1 MYAQSTI
8 NVSGRLSL
16 VLTSEDGAQHAIEL
30 GSNTLCQPF
39 LNALSAWSTGA
50 NNTGQNPTSPPVSFI
65 LGTGTGT
72 PSVSDAALFAPQTG
86 TQTTISTR
94 TASGSTTTYSI
105 NYTKGQLTG
114 TFTEGG
120 LQDNSNNLMS
130 HLVFQSSVNI
140 LNTEAATFIYTITF
154 NAG

>member
-16 VLTSEDGAQHAIEL
+16 ILTSEDGAQRAIEL

-39 LNALSAWSTGA
+39 LNALAAWSTGA

-72 PSVSDAALFAPQTG
+72 PSVSDTALFIPQTG

-94 TASGSTTTYSI
+94 TTSASTATYSI

-120 LQDNSNNLMS
+120 LLDSSNNLMS
-130 HLVFQSSVNI
+130 HLVFQSSVDI
-140 LNTEAATFIYTITF
+140 LNTEAETFIYTITF